1 MVRLAAH
8 AVVALLVLAGSTG
21 ISAAADATSAEPAP
35 ESTTTEATT
44 LEERTTA
51 EATTSEE
58 AASTSQPSSTS
69 EEATTSESTTSEE
82 AVTTSHPSTTSK
94 EAATTSQPST
104 TSEEATTAEAT
115 TLEEAAA
122 TSQSTTSEEATTAE
136 ATTSEEAA
144 TTSQLSTTSQ
154 EATTTPQ
161 ESTTSEEAATTSQAS
176 TTTEEATTTSQ
187 ESTTSEEAPAKT
199 EAKTSEDEEESTD
212 CFENSVSFEPLD
224 MEGTPASKEP
234 DAVACQK
241 RCVET
246 EGCSYFSFWNLTT
259 DCHLQDEYALRM
271 EARPGY
277 TAGPRSCDT
286 PVSLPEGN
294 GCMKV
299 AELWSPVFGLPK
311 YFPENE
317 TGKGVE
323 GKRKAI
329 LECEKLCKSTHNCMH
344 YTMHFPLRVCHLANK
359 HSQALKAAGGTI
371 SGSLDCS
378 YEADLNQASDDDINA
393 VEDAVLGADEESSA
407 FLSQRRAARPQGA
420 SSFLVAS
427 MVVAGAALVVAG
439 AALSRRS
446 AVAEDYSSLLS
457 HSRADQL
464 VAETEMA
471 LE

>member
-94 EAATTSQPST
+94 EAATTSQP
-104 TSEEATTAEAT
+104 
-115 TLEEAAA
+115 
-122 TSQSTTSEEATTAE
+122 STTSEEATTAE